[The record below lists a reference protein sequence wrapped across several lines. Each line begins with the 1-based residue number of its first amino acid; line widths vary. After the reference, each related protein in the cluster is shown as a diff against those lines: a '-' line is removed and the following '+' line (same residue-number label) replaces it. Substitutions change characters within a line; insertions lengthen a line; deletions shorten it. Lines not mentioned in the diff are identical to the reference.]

1 MPDNSRKMM
10 VLIAALFALLFWRLS
25 VAMISNRE
33 QVRHRVYTDK
43 TFIERFDSWSERGVL
58 RAEGGGV
65 YADLKKIGG
74 AQASRLR
81 LLAGR
86 SLIETKGN
94 RPALAPGAV
103 CITNPYLYLG
113 SDSTAQSS
121 ILGRDNRPLV
131 LSRWAKGRFIRRPVN
146 REAFGSLLGN
156 RAPLGDWGLE
166 SVLAHLQSE
175 TESDIECL
183 ITTIDPVLQK
193 VAHDALKGRPGAAVV
208 IDVKTGD
215 ILALAT
221 EGESDAGQRAIHR
234 ALEKHEAP
242 GSTFKLLVAMAVLES
257 EAVYA
262 DDVFE
267 CGGAFRPQPGASYV
281 LHDHEAGRA
290 GFHGHNPGGKGDFTL
305 IDAMAVSCNVT
316 FAQVGLLLG
325 EDRLQRA
332 FARAGF
338 DAPLSMIPEIASS
351 GWSLAPGRFGAGER
365 SMTRAQLAQTAIG
378 QRDVRLTPLH
388 LAAFVAGL
396 GNGGAMMKPRL
407 VSELRDEE
415 SRTIIQY
422 PPEPGVQVCSPGTA
436 RQLVRMMEAV
446 MSTGTGRELK
456 VPGLSLA
463 GKTGTAQTPAGPPHS
478 WFAGLAPAEAP
489 RWAVVVLIEHGGYG
503 SKAAGPAAMEILSML
518 RNKIDSYK
526 DRAIDLRA

>member
-1 MPDNSRKMM
+1 MPDNSRKVV

-33 QVRHRVYTDK
+33 QVRHRVYTDR
-43 TFIERFDSWSERGVL
+43 TFMERFEAWGDEGIL
-58 RAEGGGV
+58 RAERGGV
-65 YADLKKIGG
+65 YADLGKIGG
-74 AQASRLR
+74 TQASQLR

-86 SLIETKGN
+86 NLIESKGN
-94 RPALAPGAV
+94 RHALAPGAV

-131 LSRWAKGRFIRRPVN
+131 LSRWAKGRLIRRPVN
-146 REAFGSLLGN
+146 REAFGPLLGN
-156 RAPLGDWGLE
+156 RAPLGNWGLE
-166 SVLAHLQSE
+166 SVLARLQSK
-175 TESDIECL
+175 TESDIGCL
-183 ITTIDPVLQK
+183 VTTIDPVLQK
-193 VAHDALKGRPGAAVV
+193 TAHDSLKGQPGAAVV

-215 ILALAT
+215 ILALAS
-221 EGESDAGQRAIHR
+221 EGESNSAQRTIHR

-242 GSTFKLLVAMAVLES
+242 GSTFKLLVAMAALES

-267 CGGAFRPQPGASYV
+267 CAGGFRPQPGAPYI

-325 EDRLQRA
+325 EDRLQDA
-332 FARAGF
+332 FAHAGF
-338 DAPLSMIPEIASS
+338 DAPLPMVPEIASS
-351 GWSLAPGRFGAGER
+351 GWNLAPGRFR
-365 SMTRAQLAQTAIG
+365 SEVRPMTRAQLAQTAIG

-407 VSELRDEE
+407 VSELRDEDG
-415 SRTIIQY
+415 RTIIQY

-436 RQLVRMMEAV
+436 RQVVRMMEAV
-446 MSTGTGRELK
+446 MSRGTGRELK

-463 GKTGTAQTPAGPPHS
+463 GKTGTAQTLAGQPHS

-489 RWAVVVLIEHGGYG
+489 RWAVVVLVEHGGYG
-503 SKAAGPAAMEILSML
+503 SRAAGPAAMEILSLL
-518 RNKIDSYK
+518 RNKIDSYE